1 MSGKRYTEEFK
12 IAAVKQVA
20 QRGHPASEVAQRLG
34 VSIHSL
40 YAWTKRYGVPEAER
54 KAVDAQS
61 DEMRRLKAELKRVTE
76 ERDILK
82 KAAAG
87 STGQRNGS
95 AILSIGAI

>member
-20 QRGHPASEVAQRLG
+20 QGGHPASEVAARLG
-34 VSIHSL
+34 ISIHSL
-40 YAWTKRYGVPEAER
+40 YTWTKRYGIPEAER
-54 KAVDAQS
+54 KTVDAQS

-82 KAAAG
+82 KAAVYFAKTSG
-87 STGQRNGS
+87 
-95 AILSIGAI
+95 

>member
-1 MSGKRYTEEFK
+1 MSGKRYIEEFK
-12 IAAVKQVA
+12 IAAVEQVA
-20 QRGHPASEVAQRLG
+20 QRGHAASEVAERLG

-40 YAWTKRYGVPEAER
+40 YSWTKSYSVPKEGP
-54 KAVDAQS
+54 KPVDAQT
-61 DEMRRLKAELKRVTE
+61 DEMRRLKAEFKRVTE

>member
-1 MSGKRYTEEFK
+1 MLGIRRRYEWKAVHRGIQDCSGQARGAGRPPSER
-12 IAAVKQVA
+12 AA
-20 QRGHPASEVAQRLG
+20 RLG
-34 VSIHSL
+34 ISIHSL

-82 KAAAG
+82 KAAVYFAKTSG
-87 STGQRNGS
+87 
-95 AILSIGAI
+95 